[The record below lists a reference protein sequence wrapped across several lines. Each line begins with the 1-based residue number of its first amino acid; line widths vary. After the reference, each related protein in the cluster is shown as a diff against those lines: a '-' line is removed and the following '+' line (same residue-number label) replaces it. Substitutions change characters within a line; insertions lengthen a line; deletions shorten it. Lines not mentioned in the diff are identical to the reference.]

1 MGGLTASFSI
11 PAVASNSALIH
22 GEILFVFH
30 PDKDKPSRFTTL

>member
-22 GEILFVFH
+22 GEILFVLIQTKTSLL
-30 PDKDKPSRFTTL
+30 DLL